1 MQPEVQSSSGVW
13 GRHSE
18 EGGVMFREE
27 EASILERNRQN
38 STYELLLKKAVA
50 EGRVGG
56 ISRCQVC
63 GMRYNTAP
71 EAARCCE
78 KVLQHSRL

>member
-1 MQPEVQSSSGVW
+1 MQSSSGVW

-18 EGGVMFREE
+18 EGGVMIREE
-27 EASILERNRQN
+27 EASILEKDRQN

-50 EGRVGG
+50 EGRIGG
-56 ISRCQVC
+56 ASRCQVC
-63 GMRYNTAP
+63 GMRYNSPA

>member
-1 MQPEVQSSSGVW
+1 MQSSSGVW
-13 GRHSE
+13 GRHSD
-18 EGGVMFREE
+18 EGGVMIREE
-27 EASILERNRQN
+27 EASILEKDRQN

-50 EGRVGG
+50 EGRIGG
-56 ISRCQVC
+56 PSRCQVC
-63 GMRYNTAP
+63 GMRYNSAA